1 MEAFMGP
8 IGAKCFRVR
17 QSKGDQPA
25 RTSRFRCALAVAILT
40 LAAGALLPA
49 YAEAQERPNAMTI
62 ASWSFSSA
70 PEMAEFW
77 ARAQADVVAF
87 WELENPE
94 AAVKVFPRARY
105 DVHTTSAPF
114 KARTGFAIRNTIAY
128 TRHDDVA
135 RLGLTPGQAPS
146 LVPAADI
153 TVHLSGVS
161 IRMLAVHLHSG
172 CTDRRV
178 YLQGETCDLLR
189 KQAIAVAG
197 WIATRTGTRTPFIVL
212 GDFGR
217 VLSDDDEVW
226 RLISLGESANLVR
239 VPGGANSVCRYG
251 QFEWRTDY
259 IVLGSLAREWVSQ
272 AGGNKSVR
280 HAGTM
285 CPHLLAL
292 SLNSP
297 ASAGALNGQAP
308 K

>member
-1 MEAFMGP
+1 MGA
-8 IGAKCFRVR
+8 IGATDFRLR
-17 QSKGDQPA
+17 QIRVDGPA
-25 RTSRFRCALAVAILT
+25 RPPSFRRALAVAMLA

-49 YAEAQERPNAMTI
+49 HVRAQERPNAVTL

-87 WELENPE
+87 WDLENPE
-94 AAVKVFPRARY
+94 AAEKVFPRARY
-105 DVHTTSAPF
+105 DVHTTAEPF
-114 KARTGFAIRNTIAY
+114 KARSGFAIRNTIAY

-135 RLGLTPGQAPS
+135 RLGLTPAQAPS

-153 TVHLSGVS
+153 TVHVNGVS
-161 IRMLAVHLHSG
+161 IRLLAVHFHSG

-178 YLQGETCDLLR
+178 YLQGEACELLR
-189 KQAIAVAG
+189 KQAVAVAG
-197 WIATRTGTRTPFIVL
+197 WIATRIGTRTPFIVL

-239 VPGGANSVCRYG
+239 VPGGVNNVCRHG

-259 IVLGSLAREWVSQ
+259 IVLGSLAREWMGQ
-272 AGGNKSVR
+272 AGGNTAIR
-280 HAGTM
+280 YGGAM

-292 SLNSP
+292 SLNGP
-297 ASAGALNGQAP
+297 TRARALEP
-308 K
+308 R